1 MRALLTRLLHFA
13 RRRRYLSIW
22 SAGLLVIALVIGAA
36 YSRISPLDRLNYLVF
51 DAYQTLKPREATE
64 SAVAVVDIDDES
76 IRQFGQWPW
85 SRTVLAAVIDR
96 LAGAGAAA
104 IGLDMILSEPDR
116 TSPALAVTQLEKQ
129 GFQITAPASAADLDH
144 DTILAASFARAPVVA
159 GLVLAETASAA
170 PPPAK
175 AGFAFAGDNPA
186 MYLPAFRGAVRNLPV
201 LDEAAPGLGVFSF
214 PPARD
219 GVVRQI
225 PLISRFG
232 ENLYP
237 ALSIE
242 SLRVAQGASS
252 FVIKSTGASSEYDT
266 GRPGMTALKVGEFE
280 VPTGPDGRIW
290 VYYSREPTSPVIPVH
305 RLLGEPD
312 PALASQ
318 IEGRIV
324 LIGTSAVG
332 LRDLVATPLQAS
344 FPGVLVHA
352 AIIDQ
357 IVNQK
362 FSARP
367 DWAVGLEI
375 VVAIGLG
382 LLVLAFLPWLST
394 FAGAVIAAGALGLS
408 IGVGWF
414 GFANYDLLLSPILP
428 AQTVLLTYGVASGV
442 RLLLSESESRY
453 IRSAFGHYLSP
464 AMVEQLV
471 ENPDALVLGGENREL
486 TILFC
491 DIRSFTTISE
501 TMEPTELTIFLNNFL
516 TPMTNVLMEN
526 GATIDKYIGDA
537 IMAFWNAPID
547 IPGHRQRACES
558 VLKMLDA
565 LQKLNATLEK
575 PVRIG
580 IGLNSGICCVGN
592 LGSRQ
597 RFDYSA
603 IGDSVNVGS
612 RIEGLTKQYGVSNL
626 IADSTA
632 AEVRD
637 LAMLEIDKV
646 MVVGRDEATLVY
658 TLLGGRERAA
668 EEEFLELKRLHD
680 RFLAGYRSM
689 RFDEAANDLELLKA
703 SAPDQLQKVYAEYGR
718 RLAAYRIEPPPAGWD
733 GSYRAEHK

>member
-1 MRALLTRLLHFA
+1 MRAFLTRLLHIA
-13 RRRRYLSIW
+13 RRRRYLAIW
-22 SAGLLVIALVIGAA
+22 SAGLLVIVLVIAAA
-36 YSRISPLDRLNYLVF
+36 YSPFSPLDRLNALVF
-51 DAYQTLKPREATE
+51 DTYQRLKPRESTE

-76 IRQFGQWPW
+76 IRQLGQWPW
-85 SRTVLAAVIDR
+85 SRTVLASVIDR
-96 LAGAGAAA
+96 LAAEGAAA
-104 IGLDMILSEPDR
+104 IGLDIILSEPDR
-116 TSPALAVTQLEKQ
+116 TSPALAVAQLESQ
-129 GFQITAPASAADLDH
+129 GFQVTYPGSASDLDH
-144 DTILAASFARAPVVA
+144 DRILAASFAKAPVVA
-159 GLVLAETASAA
+159 GLVLAEGATTQ
-170 PPPAK
+170 PPSAK
-175 AGFAFAGDNPA
+175 AGFAFAGENPA
-186 MYLPAFRGAVRNLPV
+186 AYLPSFPGAVRNLPV
-201 LDEAAPGLGVFSF
+201 LDEATPGLGVFSF
-214 PPARD
+214 PRQAD

-225 PLISRFG
+225 PLISRQG
-232 ENLYP
+232 DNLYP

-252 FVIKSTGASSEYDT
+252 FVIKSTGASGEFDT
-266 GRPGMTALKVGEFE
+266 GQPGMTALKVGEFE

-290 VYYSREPTSPVIPVH
+290 VYYTGEQASPLIPVH
-305 RLLGEPD
+305 RLLGGPD
-312 PALASQ
+312 PDLSSQ

-332 LRDLVATPLQAS
+332 LRDLVATPLSAG

-357 IVNQK
+357 IVTQK
-362 FSARP
+362 FLTRP
-367 DWAVGLEI
+367 DWAIGFEI

-394 FAGAVIAAGALGLS
+394 FANAVVAAGALAIS
-408 IGVGWF
+408 VGVGWLAF
-414 GFANYDLLLSPILP
+414 TGYDLLLSPILP
-428 AQTVLLTYGVASGV
+428 AQTCLLAYGVGSGV
-442 RLLLSESESRY
+442 RLLLSESEGRY
-453 IRSAFGHYLSP
+453 IRSAFSHYLSP

-491 DIRSFTTISE
+491 DIRSFTSISE
-501 TMEPTELTIFLNNFL
+501 TMEPTELTVFLNNFL
-516 TPMTNVLMEN
+516 TPMTNVLMES

-537 IMAFWNAPID
+537 IMAFWNAPLD
-547 IPGHRQRACES
+547 VPEHRQRACES

-565 LQKLNATLEK
+565 LEKLNQTLEK
-575 PVRIG
+575 PVKIG
-580 IGLNSGICCVGN
+580 VGLNSGICCVGN

-626 IADSTA
+626 IAESTA
-632 AEVRD
+632 RGVQG

-658 TLLGGRERAA
+658 TLLGGRERAQD
-668 EEEFLELKRLHD
+668 EEFIELKRLHD
-680 RFLAGYRSM
+680 RFLANYRSM
-689 RFDEAANDLELLKA
+689 CFDAAANDLALLMKA
-703 SAPDQLQKVYAEYGR
+703 APHQLEKVYSEYQR
-718 RLAAYRIEPPPAGWD
+718 RLDAYLVTPPAAGWD